1 MKGWKKI
8 CHANQNQKKP
18 EVTILLSDKIHFN
31 IKTVRGNKE
40 GYYIMITESI
50 QEDKI
55 TINTYAPIIE
65 AP

>member
-8 CHANQNQKKP
+8 SHANQNQKKP
-18 EVTILLSDKIHFN
+18 EVTILLLDKIHFN

-40 GYYIMITESI
+40 GYYIMITKSI
-50 QEDKI
+50 QEGKI